1 MNFSKGFDSLK
12 YFEWVSPVY
21 CDCWFLKFHLQP
33 LLNGKQLFCKKNSAW
48 WQSLDELSASCC
60 FHCSHQPTTIGFYFQ
75 TIEHIFMRLK
85 KCIHYSIQQYLLR
98 AHCEWGVMSRNG
110 TQKYCNL
117 MVHKAFFLTFKPLPN
132 IRNRELEIRI
142 RFQNYFTLH
151 SIAMNRNENWEIH
164 FSSLS
169 IFSILQSTWIC
180 LSLHLLPH

>member
-1 MNFSKGFDSLK
+1 MGKSSLLRLLVSQ
-12 YFEWVSPVY
+12 VSPPAFTKWKAALLQEEFCLMAVFGWAECLMLLSLFSPAY
-21 CDCWFLKFHLQP
+21 HYWFLFPNHRAYFH
-33 LLNGKQLFCKKNSAW
+33 
-48 WQSLDELSASCC
+48 E
-60 FHCSHQPTTIGFYFQ
+60 
-75 TIEHIFMRLK
+75 LK

-169 IFSILQSTWIC
+169 IFSILQSMWIC
-180 LSLHLLPH
+180 LSLHLLPHYRQHERFQLQEFQ